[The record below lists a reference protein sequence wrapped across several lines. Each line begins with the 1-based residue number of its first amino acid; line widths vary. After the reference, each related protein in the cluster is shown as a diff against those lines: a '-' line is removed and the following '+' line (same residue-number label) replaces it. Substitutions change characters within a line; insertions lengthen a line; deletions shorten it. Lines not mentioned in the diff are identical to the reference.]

1 MKRVRI
7 PSGTKIPNFWSLS
20 RYGKWNASGG
30 GCAYQYL
37 LESVIKGKDRRPKYK
52 APPSRAMERGI
63 HIHSLMEEK
72 LKGNIQGMP
81 DELEKIKKE
90 MGNLV
95 KAEAIPEAPWTL
107 TEDFQKTHA
116 KDWKGAWLRAK
127 IDAHVYWEDD
137 GELLIVDLKTG
148 RFNIAQAQMDLYAA
162 MSQFYY
168 PEAES
173 IRVELWFSDQGEIH
187 GEDYSPKRS
196 RDLWDKWVK
205 RAKDMLSDRK
215 WEPNPGPACKKY
227 GGCPMRSDK
236 KLIDGRPG
244 PCSFWKKAER

>member
-7 PSGTKIPNFWSLS
+7 PRGTKIPNFWSLS
-20 RYGKWNASGG
+20 RYNKWR

-37 LESVIKGKDRRPKYK
+37 LESILKYR

-63 HIHSLMEEK
+63 AIHSKFEHL
-72 LKGNIQGMP
+72 LLGNVTGMP
-81 DELEKIKKE
+81 DELSSLGKEIK
-90 MGNLV
+90 NLLRA
-95 KAEAIPEAPWTL
+95 KAIPEAPWTL
-107 TEDFQKTHA
+107 TEDLKKTHP

-127 IDAHVYWEDD
+127 IDAHVYFEDD

-148 RFNIAQAQMDLYAA
+148 RFNVAQAQMDLYAA

-168 PEAES
+168 PVVKN

-187 GEDYSPKRS
+187 GGDYSLQEAK
-196 RDLWDKWVK
+196 DLWKRWVK

-215 WEPNPGPACKKY
+215 FIPSPGPACKKY

-236 KLIDGRPG
+236 KLVDGRPG
-244 PCSFWKKAER
+244 PCEFWKKVK

>member
-7 PSGTKIPNFWSLS
+7 PKNTKFPNFWSLS
-20 RYGKWNASGG
+20 RYGKWR

-37 LESVIKGKDRRPKYK
+37 LESVLKGPDRRPKYK

-63 HIHSLMEEK
+63 AIHAKLEEL

-81 DELEKIKKE
+81 DELEKLKKE
-90 MGNLV
+90 INNLR
-95 KAEAIPEAPWTL
+95 KAGAIPEAPWTL
-107 TEDFQKTHA
+107 TEDFQKTHP

-127 IDAHVYWEDD
+127 IDAHQFFEDD
-137 GELLIVDLKTG
+137 SELLIVDLKTG
-148 RFNIAQAQMDLYAA
+148 RVNIAQAQMDLYAA

-168 PEAES
+168 PEAEN
-173 IRVELWFSDQGEIH
+173 IRVELWFSDAGEIE
-187 GEDYSPKRS
+187 GQDYSPKEAQ
-196 RDLWDKWVK
+196 DLWKRWVK

-215 WEPNPGPACKKY
+215 FVPSPGPACNKY

-236 KLIDGRPG
+236 QLEDGRPG
-244 PCSFWKKAER
+244 PCNFWKKA